1 MLLILAFISVIFAKP
16 LALQNGDIIFQ
27 TSSSSQSKAIQLG
40 TNSPYSHV
48 GIIYIEGDDT
58 MVFEAIRTV
67 QLTPL
72 KQWIARGENSQY
84 TLMRVKDS
92 LSTTQVQKMKQ
103 IGRNYAGK
111 PYDIQFAWGNDKI
124 YCSELVWKV
133 YDEGA
138 GIKLSSPRTMDS
150 YNFDNPQVLSLM
162 EARWN
167 GTINWSETVVAPSDI
182 ANSSKLKI
190 IKTSYQ

>member
-1 MLLILAFISVIFAKP
+1 MLLILAFISAIFAKP
-16 LALQNGDIIFQ
+16 LAFQNGDIIFQ
-27 TSSSSQSKAIQLG
+27 TSSSSQSKAIQIG

-72 KQWIARGENSQY
+72 KKWIARGKNSQY
-84 TLMRVKDS
+84 TVMRVKDD
-92 LSTTQVQKMKQ
+92 LSTTQLQKMKQ
-103 IGRNYAGK
+103 VGDLYAGK
-111 PYDIQFAWGNDKI
+111 PYDIRFAWGNDKI
-124 YCSELVWKV
+124 YCSELVWKI

-138 GIKLSSPRTMDS
+138 GIKLGSPRTMDS
-150 YNFDNPQVLSLM
+150 YNFDNPQILSLM

-167 GTINWSETVVAPSDI
+167 GTINWAETVVAPSDI
-182 ANSSKLKI
+182 ASSSKLKI
-190 IKTSYQ
+190 IETSYQ